1 MKVFFCGETFRTAP
15 TMLKKLLPEDEII
28 SAPGHEV
35 PQRGLDVDVII
46 PLMHCLEPD
55 LIQGTAAR
63 LIQQWGVG
71 LEGVD
76 IPAATARGIFVCNV
90 PGDATANADSTA
102 EHAIFLMLGVSR
114 RIHDCFRSFQ
124 EGSWG
129 YPTGEALCGKTALI
143 LGLGKVGRAL
153 ASKLK
158 GLGMKVH
165 AIKKNPDPE
174 TEQQLGLCALGTP
187 QDLLRMAST
196 ADFVISAA
204 VLTEE
209 TRGVCDKKLFQSM
222 KPEACLINVSRGPVV
237 NEEDLIEALEHG
249 TIAAAGLDVF
259 TREPLDPSS
268 PLLSMSNVFATPH
281 VAGVTRQ
288 TYEGIAR
295 VVCDNIHLLKA
306 GRTPRYCVN
315 ADTVDLAG

>member
-1 MKVFFCGETFRTAP
+1 MKIFFCGETFRNAP
-15 TMLKKLLPEDEII
+15 EMLRRLLPNDEI
-28 SAPGHEV
+28 SSSPGPEV
-35 PQRGLDVDVII
+35 RQRGLAVDVIV
-46 PLMHCLEPD
+46 PLMHRLEPD
-55 LIQGTAAR
+55 LIQGTSAR
-63 LIQQWGVG
+63 LIHQWGVG

-90 PGDATANADSTA
+90 PSDSTANADSTA
-102 EHAIFLMLGVSR
+102 EHAVFLMLGVSR

-158 GLGMKVH
+158 GLGMKVE
-165 AIKKNPDPE
+165 AIKKNPDSE
-174 TEQQLGLCALGTP
+174 AAKELGLCALGRP
-187 QDLLRMAST
+187 VDLLTMASR

-209 TRGVCDKKLFQSM
+209 TRGVCNKKLFQNM

-237 NEEDLIEALEHG
+237 DEEDLIEALEQG

-288 TYEGIAR
+288 TYEGIGR
-295 VVCDNIHLLKA
+295 VLCDNIQLLKS
-306 GRTPRYCVN
+306 GKIPRYCVN
-315 ADTVDLAG
+315 ADEVG

>member
-1 MKVFFCGETFRTAP
+1 MKIFFCGETFRTAP
-15 TMLKKLLPEDEII
+15 AMLRKILPDDEII
-28 SAPGHEV
+28 TAPDPEV
-35 PQRGLDVDVII
+35 PQRGLAVDVII
-46 PLMHCLEPD
+46 PLMHRLEPA
-55 LIQGTAAR
+55 LIRETTAR
-63 LIQQWGVG
+63 LIHQWGVG

-90 PGDATANADSTA
+90 PADATANADSTA

-143 LGLGKVGRAL
+143 VGLGKVGRAL
-153 ASKLK
+153 VSKLK
-158 GLGMKVH
+158 GLGMKVE
-165 AIKKNPDPE
+165 AIKRSPDPE
-174 TEQQLGLCALGTP
+174 AEHELGLTALGRP
-187 QDLLRMAST
+187 EDLLTMASG
-196 ADFVISAA
+196 ADFVISTAL
-204 VLTEE
+204 LTEE
-209 TRGVCDKKLFQSM
+209 TRGVCDRKLFQRM

-237 NEEDLIEALEHG
+237 NEEDLIEALEQG

-268 PLLSMSNVFATPH
+268 PLLSMRNVFATPH
-281 VAGVTRQ
+281 IAGVTRQ

-295 VVCDNIHLLKA
+295 VVCGNIELLKA
-306 GRTPRYCVN
+306 GKTPQYCVN
-315 ADTVDLAG
+315 ADVVG